1 MNFTEKQKM
10 LIELCVRTVLCN
22 LLEREERD
30 INDFTAGLHNIN
42 IGSFGEKG
50 YKFED
55 TNDWISCLQDLR
67 DIVAIIDPI
76 YHQHWIEM
84 GDKPAKLEEENPTY
98 TYPNG

>member
-1 MNFTEKQKM
+1 M
-10 LIELCVRTVLCN
+10 LIELCVRNMLCN

-42 IGSFGEKG
+42 GGSFGAKG

-67 DIVAIIDPI
+67 DIVATIDPI
-76 YHQHWIEM
+76 YHQEVIDI
-84 GDKPAKLEEENPTY
+84 GDKPYKLEEEDPSY
-98 TYPNG
+98 TYPKG

>member
-1 MNFTEKQKM
+1 MNFNEKQKM
-10 LIELCVRTVLCN
+10 LIELCVRNMLCN

-42 IGSFGEKG
+42 GGSFGEKG

-67 DIVAIIDPI
+67 EIVAIIDPI
-76 YHQHWIEM
+76 YHQEVIDI
-84 GDKPAKLEEENPTY
+84 GDKPYKLEEEGNE
-98 TYPNG
+98 

>member
-1 MNFTEKQKM
+1 MSFTEKQKV
-10 LIELCVRTVLCN
+10 LIELCVRNMLCN
-22 LLEREERD
+22 LLDREERD
-30 INDFTAGLHNIN
+30 IHDFTATLHNIN
-42 IGSFGEKG
+42 IGCFGDKG

-67 DIVAIIDPI
+67 DIIAIIDPV

-84 GDKPAKLEEENPTY
+84 GDKPAKLEEEDPSY